1 MCGICGAPLRKNGGK
16 RCAAYTAVP
25 FGKTEGST
33 DHLSIMDGSISFFS
47 QKIKRWKIGDGLETH
62 PYSRMDKRVDSV
74 DNRVD
79 NVDSMDNRMDN
90 RMGRPD
96 VGSSLLD
103 WTQWKND
110 DLSAWA
116 TT

>member
-1 MCGICGAPLRKNGGK
+1 
-16 RCAAYTAVP
+16 
-25 FGKTEGST
+25 
-33 DHLSIMDGSISFFS
+33 MDS
-47 QKIKRWKIGDGLETH
+47 RAGDGLETR
-62 PYSRMDKRVDSV
+62 PYSRMEKRVDKRVDSV